1 MSRVGGAAA
10 MAAVVVM
17 LATGCTAKTLDEVSG
32 TVLDGRTGQPIARA
46 KVAATAPE
54 TPTVTASSDP
64 AGRFTLQEVSKKA
77 RLQVTAANYKP
88 ADVAVAEEALSIRL
102 EPIPVEG
109 VVTSTLTNRA
119 LAATL
124 GGTLHAGGTL
134 RQRTKADGSFRAY
147 GVGPGDRLRVTAR
160 GYKAASVVID
170 ADRTLKI
177 RLVAQEPTR
186 IEQVNQWLRAGDL
199 APVWRYVFLPPNG
212 GGYGYEAVPAEI
224 EKDFAA
230 AFPQEG
236 SKGLELRSVT
246 RGGIATDMLAIA
258 IALDP
263 KVAAL
268 PGSDEAFLA
277 GVVHGIGAGPELV
290 TLAGGQQVPYVA
302 PAGGPKAIVVSEGA
316 LHVLFLGDHAQRLK
330 NVANTFIKAH
340 E

>member
-1 MSRVGGAAA
+1 MPRMGRALVVAALF
-10 MAAVVVM
+10 VM
-17 LATGCTAKTLDEVSG
+17 LAAGCTAKTLDDLSG

-46 KVAATAPE
+46 KVTATAAE
-54 TPTVTASSDP
+54 TPTITTSSDA

-77 RLQVTAANYKP
+77 RLQVTAPNYKP
-88 ADVAVAEEALSIRL
+88 ADVAVAKQALSIRL

-124 GGTLHAGGTL
+124 GGTLHAGGSL
-134 RQRTKADGSFRAY
+134 HLRTKADGSFRAY
-147 GVGPGDRLRVTAR
+147 GVGPSDRLRISAP
-160 GYKAASVVID
+160 GYKTTSVVID
-170 ADRTLKI
+170 ADRKLKV
-177 RLVAQEPTR
+177 RLVAAEATR

-199 APVWRYVFLPPNG
+199 APVWRYVFLPPNDH
-212 GGYGYEAVPAEI
+212 GYGYEAVPSEYR
-224 EKDFAA
+224 KDFAA
-230 AFPQEG
+230 AFTQEG
-236 SKGLELRSVT
+236 SKGVELRSVT
-246 RGGIATDMLAIA
+246 KGGLATDMLAIA

-277 GVVHGIGAGPELV
+277 GVVQGSGATPQPV

-302 PAGGPKAIVVSEGA
+302 PAHGPKAIVVGEGA
-316 LHVLFLGDHAQRLK
+316 LHVVFLGEDAQQLK
-330 NVANTFIKAH
+330 NAASMFIKAH

>member
-1 MSRVGGAAA
+1 V
-10 MAAVVVM
+10 AAVVVM
-17 LATGCTAKTLDEVSG
+17 LATGCTAKTFDEVSG

-46 KVAATAPE
+46 KVTATAPE
-54 TPTVTASSDP
+54 TPTVAASSD
-64 AGRFTLQEVSKKA
+64 AEGNFTLQEVSKNA
-77 RLQVTAANYKP
+77 RLAVTATNYQP
-88 ADVAVAEEALSIRL
+88 ADVPVAEEALSIRL

-124 GGTLHAGGTL
+124 GGRLHAGGGL
-134 RQRTKADGSFRAY
+134 RLRTKADGSFRAY
-147 GVGPGDRLRVTAR
+147 GVGPGDRLRVTAP
-160 GYKAASVVID
+160 GYKTTSVTID
-170 ADRTLKI
+170 GDRKLKI
-177 RLVAQEPTR
+177 RLVAAEATR
-186 IEQVNQWLRAGDL
+186 IEQVNQWLRAGNL

-212 GGYGYEAVPAEI
+212 GGYGYEAVPAEF

-230 AFPQEG
+230 AFTQEG

-246 RGGIATDMLAIA
+246 KGGVATEMLAIA

-268 PGSDEAFLA
+268 PGSNELFMA
-277 GVVHGIGAGPELV
+277 GVVQGSGVEPQLV
-290 TLAGGQQVPYVA
+290 TLAGGQQVLYIE

-316 LHVLFLGDHAQRLK
+316 LHVLFLGEDTQQLK
-330 NVANTFIKAH
+330 SIASTFIKAH